1 MFKFRMTILNLNKGL
16 STVLNYIYG
25 LSWYKINI
33 LLSRLG
39 ISNVFFVDDL
49 NNYYKDILFYYLESF
64 IMSYAHI
71 DRYITLNIKK
81 LKDLSTY
88 RGTRHQ
94 ACLPVHGQRT
104 RTNAN
109 TQRSKRRKIEELKKI
124 NEKIK
129 GYKK

>member
-1 MFKFRMTILNLNKGL
+1 
-16 STVLNYIYG
+16 
-25 LSWYKINI
+25 
-33 LLSRLG
+33 
-39 ISNVFFVDDL
+39 
-49 NNYYKDILFYYLESF
+49 
-64 IMSYAHI
+64 MSYAHI

-88 RGTRHQ
+88 RGIRHQ

-109 TQRSKRRKIEELKKI
+109 TQRSKRRKVEELKKL

-129 GYKK
+129 RYKK

>member
-16 STVLNYIYG
+16 SIVLNYIYG
-25 LSWYKINI
+25 LGWYKINY

-39 ISNVFFVDDL
+39 ISNFFLASDL
-49 NNYYKDILFYYLESF
+49 NLYYKDILFYYLEFF

-71 DRYITLNIKK
+71 DRYITLSIKK
-81 LKDLSTY
+81 LIDLSTY
-88 RGTRHQ
+88 RGLRHQ

-109 TQRSKRRKIEELKKI
+109 TQRSKRRKIEILKNKWK
-124 NEKIK
+124 N
-129 GYKK
+129 